1 LVIEKLKNNQ
11 MSTKQFSMLLL
22 AASLSTAAFAQKE
35 EKQIIINDGK
45 KTETLNVQVDG
56 DKVTINGVPA
66 ENWKDGDLEKLN
78 NKKIKVQVHGKNG
91 MEFSM
96 PDFEVETEVKM
107 GNGAFLGVMT
117 EKADKGVKVT
127 EVTKES
133 AAAKA
138 GLQNSDIITKI
149 NDTQI
154 ETSTDLVN
162 AIHSFKPDSKI
173 NITFL
178 RDNKEK
184 TTSAVLG
191 KRKETDIKTF
201 KMNGGDF
208 NFHMPNM
215 PQMERSFPFEY
226 HNNNGGGKPRLG
238 IEIQDLEEG
247 SGVKVT
253 DVDNDMAA
261 GKSGLKE
268 DDIITELNSK
278 EVKSVDDLRAK
289 LKELKEGEA
298 FKVGI
303 KRNGKSQTIDI
314 KYPKRLKTANL

>member
-1 LVIEKLKNNQ
+1 MN
-11 MSTKQFSMLLL
+11 TKQFSMLLL
-22 AASLSTAAFAQKE
+22 AASLSTAVFAQKE

-56 DKVTINGVPA
+56 DKVTINGIPA
-66 ENWKDGDLEKLN
+66 DKWKDEDLEKLSH
-78 NKKIKVQVHGKNG
+78 KKIKVTVHGKNG

-138 GLQNSDIITKI
+138 GLQNNDIITKV
-149 NDTQI
+149 NETKI

-162 AIHSFKPDSKI
+162 TIHSFKPDTKI
-173 NITFL
+173 NITYL
-178 RDNKEK
+178 RDGKEK
-184 TTSAVLG
+184 TTSALLG

-215 PQMERSFPFEY
+215 PEFKNSFPFEY
-226 HNNNGGGKPRLG
+226 HNNGGGKPRLG

-247 SGVKVT
+247 TGVKVT
-253 DVDNDMAA
+253 DVDDDMAA

-268 DDIITELNSK
+268 DDIITELNGK
-278 EVKSVDDLRAK
+278 EVKSVDDLRTK

-298 FKVGI
+298 FKLGV
-303 KRNGKSQTIDI
+303 KRNGKSQIIDI
-314 KYPKRLKTANL
+314 KYPKKLKTANLQP